1 MIDGLPKAKKAYYTK
16 YNRIQDYQIIQ
27 EMHSEYN
34 INISFIC
41 KELGISRAAYYK
53 WLDWKPT
60 KKQLEDE
67 KIVIQIKEIANSNN
81 SLFGAMNMYYALKN
95 QYGFSCGHNRVYRL
109 MCINNIQSVFRKKKN
124 SSTYKPST
132 PEETAE
138 NILNRDF
145 NAEKPNEKWCT
156 DVTEI
161 KIPGTNEKLY
171 ISPVLDLYDN
181 YPITLEVS
189 EQNDSVLANNVLENA
204 HSKYPDSTPLYHSDR
219 GFAYTRTVFKELLNN
234 YGMTQSMSR
243 VSRCIDNGPCES
255 FQGRFKDI
263 LFILYPNIQS
273 KEEML
278 LAIEGTLNYYINC
291 YPQKRFN
298 GKTCGQVREEA
309 LNSNEPIGYPIKKAN
324 KYIKYWKDIEQKQQ
338 RFINQIIES
347 YNQPNPRPNLGS

>member
-1 MIDGLPKAKKAYYTK
+1 MVIDELPKVKKVFYTK
-16 YNRIQDYQIIQ
+16 YNRIQDYKIIQ

-34 INISFIC
+34 VSISFMC
-41 KELGISRAAYYK
+41 KELGVSRAAYYK
-53 WLDWKPT
+53 WLDWEPT
-60 KKQLEDE
+60 EKQLEDE
-67 KIVIQIKEIANSNN
+67 KIVIQIQKIAKSNN
-81 SLFGAMNMYYALKN
+81 SLFGAMNMHYVLKN

-109 MCINNIQSVFRKKKN
+109 MCINNIQSVYRKKKN

-145 NAEKPNEKWCT
+145 NADKPNEKWCT

-161 KIPGTNEKLY
+161 KIPGTNEKLF

-181 YPITLEVS
+181 YPVTLEVS
-189 EQNDSVLANNVLENA
+189 ERNDATLANKSLETA
-204 HSKYPDSTPLYHSDR
+204 HNKYPDSTPLYHSDR
-219 GFAYTRTVFKELLNN
+219 GSAYTRTMFKRLLENH
-234 YGMTQSMSR
+234 GMTQSMSR
-243 VSRCIDNGPCES
+243 VSKCIDNGPCES

-263 LFILYPNIQS
+263 LFILYPNIQT
-273 KEEML
+273 KEEMI

-309 LNSNEPIGYPIKKAN
+309 LKSDEPISYPIKKVN
-324 KYIKYWKDIEQKQQ
+324 KYIKYWNEINDKQQ
-338 RFINQIIES
+338 RQVNRIIES
-347 YNQPNPRPNLGS
+347 YNQQQI